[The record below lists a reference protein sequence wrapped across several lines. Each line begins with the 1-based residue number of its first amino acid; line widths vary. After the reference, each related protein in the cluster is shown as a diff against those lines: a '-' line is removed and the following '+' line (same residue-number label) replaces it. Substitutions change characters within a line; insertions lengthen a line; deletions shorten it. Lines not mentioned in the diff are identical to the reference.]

1 MNDYNG
7 WKNRQTWNVALWINN
22 DEGLYRSA
30 CRYMLDTRG
39 SGRPYKGRAPYAD
52 FAARLAAEGIYRTP
66 DGVWYDDSRLSRR
79 ELNATMRE
87 LVS

>member
-22 DEGLYRSA
+22 DEVLYQAA
-30 CRYMLDTRG
+30 CRYMRDPRG
-39 SGRPYKGRAPYAD
+39 RGRPYKGRAPYAD
-52 FAARLAAEGIYRTP
+52 FAARLAADGIDLTP
-66 DGVWYDDSRLSRR
+66 DGVRYDDSRLSRR
-79 ELNATMRE
+79 QLNAMLRE

>member
-1 MNDYNG
+1 MTDYNG

-30 CRYMLDTRG
+30 CRYMQDPRG
-39 SGRPYKGRAPYAD
+39 MGWPYKGRGPYAD
-52 FAARLAAEGIYRTP
+52 FAASLAADGSDRTP
-66 DGVWYDDSRLSRR
+66 DGVRYDDSRLSRR
-79 ELNATMRE
+79 QLNAMLRE